1 MGTLFIS
8 FLVAIGGAVGLVV
21 MSRTFD
27 LETYTTRVFP
37 LIPIL
42 YAIVYEV
49 LEKRKTGKTRPIPPS
64 EAKVEMKAGAAR
76 ILQNI
81 TFERIILDV
90 GVSFLIKFGLEIVL
104 TAVYLTVGGHS
115 FTEAYGAFNIDTLG
129 RFLRGDHPWLS
140 GSEGVLILA
149 LIALITGLGTG
160 LWIGS
165 TTRALPILEGVVAG
179 AVVTVITTMTNL
191 IVLYRH
197 IEKLAEETVQ
207 TFGYVTHIGFAVV
220 ISLQVLL
227 YGLWSG
233 MAQRAKLERNVRAAA
248 KKAAKKAKKLPSR

>member
-8 FLVAIGGAVGLVV
+8 FLVAISGAVGLVV
-21 MSRTFD
+21 VSRTFD

-49 LEKRKTGKTRPIPPS
+49 LEKRKTGKTKTIPPS
-64 EAKVEMKAGAAR
+64 EAKAEMKAGAAA
-76 ILQNI
+76 IFQNI

-90 GVSFLIKFGLEIVL
+90 GVSFLIKFSLEVLL
-104 TAVYLTVGGHS
+104 TAVYLTASHLS
-115 FTEAYGAFNIDTLG
+115 FTEAYGAFNIETVG

-160 LWIGS
+160 LWIGN

-197 IEKLAEETVQ
+197 IEKLAEETVL

-233 MAQRAKLERNVRAAA
+233 MANRAKLEKEAIREE
-248 KKAAKKAKKLPSR
+248 KKSARKSKK

>member
-21 MSRTFD
+21 ISRTFD

-42 YAIVYEV
+42 YAIAYEMI
-49 LEKRKTGKTRPIPPS
+49 EKRKTGKARPIPPS
-64 EAKVEMKAGAAR
+64 QAKEEMKAGAVA
-76 ILQNI
+76 IFQNI
-81 TFERIILDV
+81 TVERIVVDV
-90 GVSFLIKFGLEIVL
+90 GVSFLIKFGLEVVL
-104 TAVYLTVGGHS
+104 TAVYLAVGDQSFTDAYGVFNIETVGR
-115 FTEAYGAFNIDTLG
+115 L
-129 RFLRGDHPWLS
+129 LRGDHPWLI
-140 GSEGVLILA
+140 GSEGVVILA
-149 LIALITGLGTG
+149 LIALITGLGSG

-165 TTRALPILEGVVAG
+165 TTKALPILEGVIAG

-191 IVLYRH
+191 IVLYQH
-197 IEKLAEETVQ
+197 IEKLADETVQ

-233 MAQRAKLERNVRAAA
+233 MAQRAKIERAARA
-248 KKAAKKAKKLPSR
+248 AEKKAAKKSRK

>member
-8 FLVAIGGAVGLVV
+8 FLVAISGAVGLVV
-21 MSRTFD
+21 VSKTFD

-49 LEKRKTGKTRPIPPS
+49 LEKRKTGKTKAIPPS
-64 EAKVEMKAGAAR
+64 EAKAEMKAGAAA
-76 ILQNI
+76 IFQNI

-90 GVSFLIKFGLEIVL
+90 GVSFLIKFSLEVL
-104 TAVYLTVGGHS
+104 LTVVYLTASHLS
-115 FTEAYGAFNIDTLG
+115 FTEAYGAFNIETVG

-160 LWIGS
+160 LWIGN

-179 AVVTVITTMTNL
+179 AVITVITTMTNL
-191 IVLYRH
+191 IVLYRT
-197 IEKLAEETVQ
+197 IERLAEETVQ

-233 MAQRAKLERNVRAAA
+233 MANRAKVQRLAEAAE
-248 KKAAKKAKKLPSR
+248 KKSSKKSKK

>member
-8 FLVAIGGAVGLVV
+8 FLVAISGAVGLVV
-21 MSRTFD
+21 VSRTFD

-49 LEKRKTGKTRPIPPS
+49 LEKRKTGKVKTIPPS
-64 EAKVEMKAGAAR
+64 EAKEEMKAGAAR
-76 ILQNI
+76 IFQNI
-81 TFERIILDV
+81 TFERIVLDV
-90 GVSFLIKFGLEIVL
+90 GMSLLMKFSLEIML
-104 TAVYLTVGGHS
+104 TAAYLAAGNQS
-115 FTEAYGAFNIDTLG
+115 FTEVYGTFNIETVG
-129 RFLRGDHPWLS
+129 RFLRGDHPWLAGS
-140 GSEGVLILA
+140 GGVIILA

-165 TTRALPILEGVVAG
+165 TTKALPILEGVIAG

-197 IEKLAEETVQ
+197 IERLAEETVL

-220 ISLQVLL
+220 VSLQVLL

-233 MAQRAKLERNVRAAA
+233 MARRAKLEQEARRAE
-248 KKAAKKAKKLPSR
+248 KKARKSKK

>member
-8 FLVAIGGAVGLVV
+8 FLVAISGAVGLVV
-21 MSRTFD
+21 VSRTFD

-49 LEKRKTGKTRPIPPS
+49 LEKRKTGKTKTIPPS
-64 EAKVEMKAGAAR
+64 EAKAEMKAGAAA
-76 ILQNI
+76 IFQNI

-90 GVSFLIKFGLEIVL
+90 GVSFLIKFSLEVLL
-104 TAVYLTVGGHS
+104 TAVYLTASHLS
-115 FTEAYGAFNIDTLG
+115 FTEAYGAFNIETVG
-129 RFLRGDHPWLS
+129 RFLRGDHPWLN

-160 LWIGS
+160 LWIGN

-197 IEKLAEETVQ
+197 IEKLAEETVL
-207 TFGYVTHIGFAVV
+207 TFGYVSHIGFAVV

-233 MAQRAKLERNVRAAA
+233 MANRAKLEKEALRAE
-248 KKAAKKAKKLPSR
+248 KKAAKKAKK

>member
-21 MSRTFD
+21 VSRTLD

-49 LEKRKTGKTRPIPPS
+49 LEKRKTGKTKSIPPS
-64 EAKVEMKAGAAR
+64 EAREEMKAGAAA
-76 ILQNI
+76 IFKNLS
-81 TFERIILDV
+81 FDRIILDV
-90 GVSFLIKFGLEIVL
+90 GVSFLIKFSLEVL
-104 TAVYLTVGGHS
+104 LTVVYLSVGNHTFS
-115 FTEAYGAFNIDTLG
+115 DAYGAFNIETVG
-129 RFLRGDHPWLS
+129 RFLRGDHPWLIGS
-140 GSEGVLILA
+140 GGVLILA

-160 LWIGS
+160 LWIG
-165 TTRALPILEGVVAG
+165 TTTKALPILEGVIAG

-197 IEKLAEETVQ
+197 IEKLAEETVL

-233 MAQRAKLERNVRAAA
+233 MANRSKLEQDALRAG
-248 KKAAKKAKKLPSR
+248 KKAAKRSRK

>member
-21 MSRTFD
+21 ISKTLD

-42 YAIVYEV
+42 YAIVYEMM
-49 LEKRKTGKTRPIPPS
+49 EKRRTGKAKPIPPS
-64 EAKVEMKAGAAR
+64 QAKEEMKAAAAS
-76 ILQNI
+76 IFQNI
-81 TFERIILDV
+81 TVERIVLDV
-90 GVSFLIKFGLEIVL
+90 GVSFLIKCGLEVVL
-104 TAVYLTVGGHS
+104 TAVYLSVGHYS
-115 FTEAYGAFNIDTLG
+115 FTDVYGTFNIETVG
-129 RFLRGDHPWLS
+129 RFLRGDHPWLG

-165 TTRALPILEGVVAG
+165 TTKALPILEGVVAG

-233 MAQRAKLERNVRAAA
+233 MAYRAKLKQEVRRAE
-248 KKAAKKAKKLPSR
+248 KKATKRSKK

>member
-1 MGTLFIS
+1 MGTLFLS
-8 FLVAIGGAVGLVV
+8 FLVAVGGAVGLVV

-42 YAIVYEV
+42 YAIVYEM
-49 LEKRKTGKTRPIPPS
+49 LEKRKSGRAKPIPPS
-64 EAKVEMKAGAAR
+64 EAKEEMKAAAAT
-76 ILQNI
+76 IFQNI
-81 TFERIILDV
+81 SVERIVLDV
-90 GVSFLIKFGLEIVL
+90 GVSFLIKFGLEIIL
-104 TAVYLTVGGHS
+104 TAVYLSIGHYS
-115 FTEAYGAFNIDTLG
+115 FSEIYGAFNIETVA

-140 GSEGVLILA
+140 GAEGVLLLA

-160 LWIGS
+160 LWIGN
-165 TTRALPILEGVVAG
+165 TTKAQPILEGVIAG
-179 AVVTVITTMTNL
+179 AAITVITTMTNL

-197 IEKLAEETVQ
+197 IEKLAEETVE

-233 MAQRAKLERNVRAAA
+233 MAQRAKLERSARKAE
-248 KKAAKKAKKLPSR
+248 KKASKRSRK

>member
-1 MGTLFIS
+1 MGTLFLS

-49 LEKRKTGKTRPIPPS
+49 LEKRKTGKTKAIPPS
-64 EAKVEMKAGAAR
+64 EAKEEMKAGAAT
-76 ILQNI
+76 IFQNI
-81 TFERIILDV
+81 TFERIVLDV
-90 GVSFLIKFGLEIVL
+90 GVSFLLKFSLEIML
-104 TAVYLTVGGHS
+104 TVVYLAASHHT
-115 FTEAYGAFNIDTLG
+115 FTEAYGPFNIETVG
-129 RFLRGDHPWLS
+129 RFLRGDHPWLA
-140 GSEGVLILA
+140 GNGGVLILA
-149 LIALITGLGTG
+149 LIALVTGLGTG
-160 LWIGS
+160 LWIGN
-165 TTRALPILEGVVAG
+165 TTKALPILEGVIAG
-179 AVVTVITTMTNL
+179 AVITVITTMTNL

-197 IEKLAEETVQ
+197 IEKLAEETVL

-233 MAQRAKLERNVRAAA
+233 MAYRARSEREARAAE
-248 KKAAKKAKKLPSR
+248 KKPSRRSKK

>member
-1 MGTLFIS
+1 MNTLFLS
-8 FLVAIGGAVGLVV
+8 FLVAIGGAVGLVSL
-21 MSRTFD
+21 SRIFD
-27 LETYTTRVFP
+27 LETYTTRIFP

-42 YAIVYEV
+42 YAIVYEAI
-49 LEKRKTGKTRPIPPS
+49 EKRKTGKAKTIPPS
-64 EAKVEMKAGAAR
+64 QAKEEMKAAAST
-76 ILQNI
+76 IFQNI
-81 TFERIILDV
+81 TFERIVLDV
-90 GVSFLIKFGLEIVL
+90 GMSLLMKFTLELTL
-104 TAVYLTVGGHS
+104 TATYLAAGDHS
-115 FTEAYGAFNIDTLG
+115 FAQVYGTFNIETVG

-165 TTRALPILEGVVAG
+165 TTKALPILEGVIAG

-197 IEKLAEETVQ
+197 IEKLAEESVQ
-207 TFGYVTHIGFAVV
+207 TFGYVTHVGFAFVV
-220 ISLQVLL
+220 SLQVLL

-233 MAQRAKLERNVRAAA
+233 MAHRSKLKRDARAAE
-248 KKAAKKAKKLPSR
+248 KKAAKRSRK

>member
-42 YAIVYEV
+42 YAIAYEM
-49 LEKRKTGKTRPIPPS
+49 LEKRKTGKARPIPPS
-64 EAKVEMKAGAAR
+64 QAKEEMKAGAAA
-76 ILQNI
+76 IFQNI
-81 TFERIILDV
+81 TVERIVLDV
-90 GVSFLIKFGLEIVL
+90 GVSFLIKFGLEVVL
-104 TAVYLTVGGHS
+104 TAVYLAVGDQSFTDIYGTFNIQTVGR
-115 FTEAYGAFNIDTLG
+115 L
-129 RFLRGDHPWLS
+129 LRGDHPWLS

-149 LIALITGLGTG
+149 LIALITGLGSG

-165 TTRALPILEGVVAG
+165 TTKALPILEGVIAG
-179 AVVTVITTMTNL
+179 AVVM
-191 IVLYRH
+191 YQH
-197 IEKLAEETVQ
+197 IEKLADETVQ

-220 ISLQVLL
+220 VSLQVLL

-233 MAQRAKLERNVRAAA
+233 MAYRAKCERATLREE
-248 KKAAKKAKKLPSR
+248 KKSARRSKK

>member
-21 MSRTFD
+21 ASRTFD

-49 LEKRKTGKTRPIPPS
+49 LEKRKTGRTRSIPPS
-64 EAKVEMKAGAAR
+64 EAKQEMKAGAAA
-76 ILQNI
+76 IFQNI
-81 TFERIILDV
+81 SFERIILDV
-90 GVSFLIKFGLEIVL
+90 GVSFLIKFGLEILL
-104 TAVYLTVGGHS
+104 TVVYLSVGNHT
-115 FTEAYGAFNIDTLG
+115 FTDAYGAFNIETVG
-129 RFLRGDHPWLS
+129 RFLRGDHPWLIGS
-140 GSEGVLILA
+140 GGVLILA

-160 LWIGS
+160 LWIG
-165 TTRALPILEGVVAG
+165 TTTKALPILEGVIAG
-179 AVVTVITTMTNL
+179 AIVTVITTMTNL

-197 IEKLAEETVQ
+197 IEKLADETVL
-207 TFGYVTHIGFAVV
+207 TFGYVSHIGFAVV

-233 MAQRAKLERNVRAAA
+233 MANRAKLERDTLRAE
-248 KKAAKKAKKLPSR
+248 KKAAKKSKK

>member
-8 FLVAIGGAVGLVV
+8 FLVAISGAVGLVV
-21 MSRTFD
+21 VSRTFD

-49 LEKRKTGKTRPIPPS
+49 LEKRKTGRTKSIPPS
-64 EAKVEMKAGAAR
+64 AAKAEMKAGAAT
-76 ILQNI
+76 IFQNI
-81 TFERIILDV
+81 TFERIVLDV
-90 GVSFLIKFGLEIVL
+90 GVSFMIKFGLEIML
-104 TAVYLTVGGHS
+104 TAVYLTAGNLS
-115 FTEAYGAFNIDTLG
+115 FTEAYGAFNIETVG

-160 LWIGS
+160 LWIGN

-197 IEKLAEETVQ
+197 IEKLAEETVL

-233 MAQRAKLERNVRAAA
+233 MANRAKLEKDALRAET
-248 KKAAKKAKKLPSR
+248 KAAKKSKK

>member
-8 FLVAIGGAVGLVV
+8 FLVAIGGAVGLVI

-49 LEKRKTGKTRPIPPS
+49 LEKRKTGRTRPIPPS
-64 EAKVEMKAGAAR
+64 EAKQEMKAGAAA
-76 ILQNI
+76 IFQNI

-90 GVSFLIKFGLEIVL
+90 GVSFLIKFSLEVLL
-104 TAVYLTVGGHS
+104 TAVYLSVGNHT
-115 FTEAYGAFNIDTLG
+115 FTDAYGAFNIETVG
-129 RFLRGDHPWLS
+129 RFLRGDHPWLIGS
-140 GSEGVLILA
+140 GSALILA

-160 LWIGS
+160 LWIG
-165 TTRALPILEGVVAG
+165 TTTKALPILEGVIAG

-197 IEKLAEETVQ
+197 IEKLAEETVL

-233 MAQRAKLERNVRAAA
+233 MANRSKLQRIAEAAA
-248 KKAAKKAKKLPSR
+248 KKAARKSKK